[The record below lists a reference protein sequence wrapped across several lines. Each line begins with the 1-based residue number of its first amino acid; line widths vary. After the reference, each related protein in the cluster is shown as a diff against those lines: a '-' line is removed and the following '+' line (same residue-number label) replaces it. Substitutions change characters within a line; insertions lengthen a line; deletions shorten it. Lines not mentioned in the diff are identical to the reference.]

1 MNFLKNFGYKSLG
14 FISLLVLLVLAGCG
28 KQDNGLSRDENLQVE
43 IENRLESFA
52 RKYKSEFKV
61 LNLDKKEKVKIKKIG
76 KIVGA
81 IRYKT
86 KWSER
91 WFGREFSGN
100 NIPFHRYN
108 DLLNKDI
115 SKTKKLI
122 RSIRWVKN
130 LDDFYELKK
139 ELDILL
145 IKLKDIYFLVTRH
158 KDYRNESRYKQNI
171 LNQQETQRRI
181 DYLKYKK

>member
-1 MNFLKNFGYKSLG
+1 MNLFKFLRYKL
-14 FISLLVLLVLAGCG
+14 FTFVSLLILLVLAGCG
-28 KQDNGLSRDENLQVE
+28 KQKNGLSRDENIQID
-43 IENRLESFA
+43 IENQIESFS
-52 RKYKSEFKV
+52 RKYKQEFKV
-61 LNLDKKEKVKIKKIG
+61 LNLDKKEKVKIKKMG

-91 WFGREFSGN
+91 IFGREFSGN
-100 NIPFHRYN
+100 NVPFHRYN

-122 RSIRWVKN
+122 RSVRRVKN
-130 LDDFYELKK
+130 LDGFSKLKT
-139 ELDILL
+139 ELDLLL

-158 KDYRNESRYKQNI
+158 KDYRNESRY
-171 LNQQETQRRI
+171 QQSITRQKRTQGRI
-181 DYLKYKK
+181 FYRQS